1 MTAFLTFGFVRAHA
15 TPTRLREASRRG
27 EASRPAS
34 WLITPIRHWRS
45 GSKAPELPP
54 G

>member
-15 TPTRLREASRRG
+15 APTRLREASSRG
-27 EASRPAS
+27 DASRPAG
-34 WLITPIRHWRS
+34 WLIAPVRYWRA
-45 GSKAPELPP
+45 GNKAPELPP